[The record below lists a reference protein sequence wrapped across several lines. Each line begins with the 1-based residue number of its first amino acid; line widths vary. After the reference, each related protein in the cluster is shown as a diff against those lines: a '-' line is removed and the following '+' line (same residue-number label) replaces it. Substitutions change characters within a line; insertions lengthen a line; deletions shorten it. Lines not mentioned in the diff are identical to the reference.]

1 MNDDVSRETS
11 PNEEWSA
18 RQFAE
23 WYETYSRDHMTDD
36 ELHNMR
42 EAYQAGYQQAVNDEY
57 T

>member
-1 MNDDVSRETS
+1 MGENDTGQVD

-18 RQFAE
+18 RKFAE
-23 WYETYSRDHMTDD
+23 WYESYSRDHMTDD